1 MSFHKQLRDKI
12 VSREIA
18 AKNIEALRDAN
29 KKIVFTNGCFDI
41 LHPGHVDYLSQARDL
56 GDFLVLGLNTD
67 DSVRRQQKAPGRP
80 VNNEVARAIVLAGL
94 SCVDRL
100 IFFSEDTPLELIT
113 FLQPD
118 ILVKG
123 NDYAIGQVVGREVV
137 EKRGGKVVTIPLL
150 EGYST
155 TGLIRK
161 INSTK

>member
-100 IFFSEDTPLELIT
+100 IFFNEDTPLELIT